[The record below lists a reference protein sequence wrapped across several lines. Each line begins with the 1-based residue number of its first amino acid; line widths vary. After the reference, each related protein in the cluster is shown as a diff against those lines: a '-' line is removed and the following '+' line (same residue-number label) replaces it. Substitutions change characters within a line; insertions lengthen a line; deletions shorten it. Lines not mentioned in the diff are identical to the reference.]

1 MLANMLANMLAAD
14 CDDGILSEHAD
25 RSGIFK

>member
-25 RSGIFK
+25 HSGIFK